1 MGGFMP
7 TPAAPAQ
14 PPTVKLDT
22 TAISRGNFN
31 NFLKNMSGASSLNPP
46 MAPQMGAMMSP
57 SLAPSVSDID
67 IFNPPMQMMQEGGNV
82 APRQTEIMGQPHM
95 LAYITPQEG
104 DILEGLGGANM
115 PGPMGIPSF
124 FGPGGP
130 GDDGTDPSGDPGA
143 GTDGPSGEADG
154 GASSDPSGPGAD
166 DGVSDDDP
174 DNTDYSNVDDSAPD
188 DDMDYTDVDY
198 GYTTVSGPTGPGGP
212 QSDMDR
218 STAIGQAV
226 AAAQAAAQAGKGRT
240 NITNVGPTSN
250 LSYSPQFSA
259 DVAQAQGL
267 DPSTVMSPE
276 DFSMTTQGKEA
287 QAQMDDAMAIDQAM
301 NQATSIAA
309 STNTGKSIGT
319 GQTNISDALGL
330 GLDLSPSKGTQSSTS
345 TSFSTDRSPGM
356 MSAVFGPEIA
366 SALGG
371 LTVDEAMGLTG
382 ITSPDQTGTID
393 YSRSSSK
400 SRESQIAD
408 QVTDT
413 LGLNQVSVAPSDFTG
428 MMSSR
433 DPAGTT
439 LGTSPAPP
447 GYEEQVGKAY
457 SGTPIGQIES
467 FYNAPTTMDMLG
479 MPPGMINSALSVV
492 ENLARD
498 QIAADLISGNYTAI
512 TDSKGNITGSRD
524 QFGRVHSGMDMN
536 APNTG
541 ETGSE
546 NDILP
551 FKKPTTPEEKTPTN
565 IGSLGGSSAV
575 IPGQMPVV
583 VGSPFTTNVGDFQ
596 GTEFDTGDLNRLI
609 AQLTGIKAPRSMAKG
624 GVAELANGGL
634 IKAVDDFLSTGQ

>member
-104 DILEGLGGANM
+104 DILESLGGANK

-124 FGPGGP
+124 YPGE
-130 GDDGTDPSGDPGA
+130 GDSTA
-143 GTDGPSGEADG
+143 GVDGPSGEADG
-154 GASSDPSGPGAD
+154 GASSDPSGTGTGAD

-198 GYTTVSGPTGPGGP
+198 GYTTVDPNTGK
-212 QSDMDR
+212 SDMDIA
-218 STAIGQAV
+218 SEIGQAV
-226 AAAQAAAQAGKGRT
+226 AAANAQAGKGRT
-240 NITNVGPTSN
+240 NIKNVGPNSN
-250 LSYSPQFSA
+250 LSYSPQFTA
-259 DVAQAQGL
+259 DIAMSRGL
-267 DPSTVMSPE
+267 DPSTVMSKE

-319 GQTNISDALGL
+319 DQTNISDALGL

-371 LTVDEAMGLTG
+371 LTVDETMGLAG

-400 SRESQIAD
+400 SKESQIAD

-447 GYEEQVGKAY
+447 GYEEEVGKPY
-457 SGTPIGQIES
+457 SGYNIDAIEDY
-467 FYNAPTTMDMLG
+467 YNAPTTMDMLG
-479 MPPGMINSALSVV
+479 MPPGVVNSIFSVV
-492 ENLARD
+492 ENLAKD
-498 QIAADLISGNYTAI
+498 QVATDLISGNYDAI
-512 TDSKGNITGSRD
+512 TDSQGNITGSRD
-524 QFGRVHSGMDMN
+524 QFGRVHSGMDFN
-536 APNTG
+536 APDTG
-541 ETGSE
+541 PNESDSQLRIT
-546 NDILP
+546 
-551 FKKPTTPEEKTPTN
+551 KPTTPEENTPTN
-565 IGSLGGSSAV
+565 IGSLSGSNAV
-575 IPGQMPVV
+575 IPGQPVI

-596 GTEFDTGDLNRLI
+596 GTGFDVGDLNRLI
-609 AQLTGIKAPRSMAKG
+609 AQLTGIKAPTSMAKG